1 MTRCQ
6 RFAFQSP
13 NVSKNGDK
21 RNGHTFDPLGSNVSI
36 LSSNNQLL
44 ALHNGCQEVVSKGVL
59 DRFVRLSQPS
69 ITLTFNTLE
78 ANNKNQQLSRGSKLV
93 NAHQYVTGKT
103 LMKSQASA
111 RRIKNCKRLRSYV
124 LTCFHRLRTF
134 AFQNPNESKMETK
147 EMVIS
152 AQAAKLYERTWAR
165 FNQMSSII
173 LTMTLRSLCRD
184 SRVNYCGMQEWMAQH
199 GYAEPERADTGKGR
213 ASDPIGTSEENPTFL
228 QLNPVSLPQSMAH
241 DILRQV
247 SITFSEGTV
256 LTLQECSPEGVV
268 SLLDTYARR
277 RSAME
282 GTCLR

>member
-1 MTRCQ
+1 M
-6 RFAFQSP
+6 
-13 NVSKNGDK
+13 
-21 RNGHTFDPLGSNVSI
+21 
-36 LSSNNQLL
+36 
-44 ALHNGCQEVVSKGVL
+44 
-59 DRFVRLSQPS
+59 
-69 ITLTFNTLE
+69 
-78 ANNKNQQLSRGSKLV
+78 
-93 NAHQYVTGKT
+93 
-103 LMKSQASA
+103 
-111 RRIKNCKRLRSYV
+111 
-124 LTCFHRLRTF
+124 TCFQWFPTF
-134 AFQNPNESKMETK
+134 VFQNPNESKMETK

-165 FNQMSSII
+165 FNQMLSII
-173 LTMTLRSLCRD
+173 PTMTLRSLCKD
-184 SRVNYCGMQEWMAQH
+184 SRVNYCGMREWMAQH

>member
-1 MTRCQ
+1 MVQ
-6 RFAFQSP
+6 R
-13 NVSKNGDK
+13 
-21 RNGHTFDPLGSNVSI
+21 
-36 LSSNNQLL
+36 
-44 ALHNGCQEVVSKGVL
+44 
-59 DRFVRLSQPS
+59 
-69 ITLTFNTLE
+69 LTDY
-78 ANNKNQQLSRGSKLV
+78 R
-93 NAHQYVTGKT
+93 YMTGKGSFSVMWT
-103 LMKSQASA
+103 CRGTSRSPAMPLHIIILKYLTVKMTAHCPYSASSL
-111 RRIKNCKRLRSYV
+111 ISKRLRGYV
-124 LTCFHRLRTF
+124 LTCFQWFPTF
-134 AFQNPNESKMETK
+134 VFQNPNESKMETK

-173 LTMTLRSLCRD
+173 PTMTLRSLCRD

>member
-1 MTRCQ
+1 M
-6 RFAFQSP
+6 
-13 NVSKNGDK
+13 
-21 RNGHTFDPLGSNVSI
+21 
-36 LSSNNQLL
+36 
-44 ALHNGCQEVVSKGVL
+44 
-59 DRFVRLSQPS
+59 
-69 ITLTFNTLE
+69 TLTN
-78 ANNKNQQLSRGSKLV
+78 APGLSDVVHMVVLP
-93 NAHQYVTGKT
+93 HQYATD
-103 LMKSQASA
+103 ASA
-111 RRIKNCKRLRSYV
+111 RPCRVATRGILQSSGRDESHHKRLRSYV
-124 LTCFHRLRTF
+124 LTCFHRKRLRGYVLMCFQWFPTF
-134 AFQNPNESKMETK
+134 VFQNPNESKMETK

-165 FNQMSSII
+165 FNQMLSII
-173 LTMTLRSLCRD
+173 PTMTLRSLCRD

-199 GYAEPERADTGKGR
+199 GYAEPERADAGKGR
-213 ASDPIGTSEENPTFL
+213 TSDPIGTSEENPTFL

>member
-1 MTRCQ
+1 MVI
-6 RFAFQSP
+6 FASLFGLNFCLIS
-13 NVSKNGDK
+13 
-21 RNGHTFDPLGSNVSI
+21 R
-36 LSSNNQLL
+36 
-44 ALHNGCQEVVSKGVL
+44 
-59 DRFVRLSQPS
+59 VRPVHS
-69 ITLTFNTLE
+69 FFEKEFTLE
-78 ANNKNQQLSRGSKLV
+78 NPLQIFTNLFFNAYLVKNIDEFCPVVG
-93 NAHQYVTGKT
+93 
-103 LMKSQASA
+103 
-111 RRIKNCKRLRSYV
+111 KRLRGYV
-124 LTCFHRLRTF
+124 LTCFQWFPTF
-134 AFQNPNESKMETK
+134 VFQNPNESKMETK

-165 FNQMSSII
+165 FNQMLSII
-173 LTMTLRSLCRD
+173 PTMTLRSLCRD

>member
-1 MTRCQ
+1 MRSISEFYCEC
-6 RFAFQSP
+6 
-13 NVSKNGDK
+13 V
-21 RNGHTFDPLGSNVSI
+21 RNH
-36 LSSNNQLL
+36 
-44 ALHNGCQEVVSKGVL
+44 ACQEGRNFTPVVSVSGVTYWWAL
-59 DRFVRLSQPS
+59 
-69 ITLTFNTLE
+69 
-78 ANNKNQQLSRGSKLV
+78 
-93 NAHQYVTGKT
+93 
-103 LMKSQASA
+103 
-111 RRIKNCKRLRSYV
+111 RRDSGNRLRSYV
-124 LTCFHRLRTF
+124 LRGCGKRLRGYVLTCFQWFPTF
-134 AFQNPNESKMETK
+134 VFQNPNESRMETK

-173 LTMTLRSLCRD
+173 PTMTLRSLCRD